1 MSDTAI
7 DRTRGGIVGSPA
19 RPAEEAAPGL
29 ATVGVAGSGALLGG
43 LRHLGPLRRLASPV
57 ALIALWQALASAGV
71 VSERTLA
78 SPIRIVGTFASLI
91 ADGTLIENLLVSLS
105 RVLVGLA
112 IAVVVGVA
120 LALVAGLSR
129 LGDEIVDAPLQM
141 IRTMPHLALVPL
153 FILWFG
159 IGETPKI
166 ALVALGA
173 VFPIY
178 LNLLSG
184 IRNVDGRLLE
194 LARTLRLSRTETIR
208 HVVLPGALAPALTGL
223 RYAVGVAWLSLVVGE
238 QINASSGI
246 GFMMMDARDF
256 MRTDIILVGL
266 LVYAL
271 LGLGTDAAVRA
282 LEHRALRWQRA

>member
-1 MSDTAI
+1 MSWVPPLH
-7 DRTRGGIVGSPA
+7 G
-19 RPAEEAAPGL
+19 
-29 ATVGVAGSGALLGG
+29 
-43 LRHLGPLRRLASPV
+43 LRRLASPV
-57 ALIALWQALASAGV
+57 ALVLLWQALASAGL
-71 VSERTLA
+71 VSQRTLA
-78 SPIRIVGTFASLI
+78 SPLRIAETFAQLLSN
-91 ADGTLIENLLVSLS
+91 GTLAENLLVSLS

-112 IAVVVGVA
+112 IAIVLGVS

-129 LGDEIVDAPLQM
+129 IGEEVIDAPLQM
-141 IRTMPHLALVPL
+141 VRTMPHLALVPL

-184 IRNVDGRLLE
+184 IRGVDVRLLE
-194 LARTLRLSRTETIR
+194 LARTLRLGRAQTIR
-208 HVVLPGALAPALTGL
+208 HVVLPGAIAPALTGL
-223 RYAVGVAWLSLVVGE
+223 RYAVGMGWLSLVVGE

-266 LVYAL
+266 FVYAL
-271 LGLGTDAAVRA
+271 LGLLTDAGVRA
-282 LEHRALRWQRA
+282 LEARALRWQHR